1 MPPVRRIWIGTG
13 LALMGAVAALAVL
26 RVTSMS
32 SGSATPA
39 QTRMV
44 NAARAES
51 ERDGARMRALMTSLE
66 TRAKADWVSFDR
78 DAATR
83 DLVELERLVLKWF
96 KPSHK
101 DYLGWQRYFAESW
114 WQLGQWDRAAARYED
129 IVRAS
134 AGSPAELDA
143 RRMLAQCYL
152 LLNKPGEAASV
163 LESTLDRADTV
174 ASTGPEARV
183 MKLLALEHLAWAYNE
198 LKQHDKEIQTRLRVF
213 NSEFAVAPSET
224 RQTMARGLAQAYREV
239 GDRSAAAHWYTVLLS
254 PEFSA
259 LMSAGERFSAQQF
272 VAELSH
278 SPGSAEQTQA
288 LLALYNQSEWMS
300 YLPALGLGTTLATRF
315 ERDRRFS
322 EFTQIQQS
330 QFDRAGSMLFDRSL
344 SAEVRNELK
353 EHQRYAARSLA
364 SDASRRNDRTAELQ
378 WLMQYE
384 PLIPA
389 DQPSELQRTRERIAE
404 LLGRP

>member
-13 LALMGAVAALAVL
+13 LALVGAAAGLAVL

-51 ERDGARMRALMTSLE
+51 ERDGVRMRALMTSLE
-66 TRAKADWVSFDR
+66 TRAKAGWASFDR
-78 DAATR
+78 DAAMR

-96 KPSHK
+96 KPAHK
-101 DYLGWQRYFAESW
+101 DYLGWQRHFAQSW
-114 WQLGQWDRAAARYED
+114 WQLGEWDRAAARYED

-134 AGSPAELDA
+134 AGSSAELDA

-152 LLNKPGEAASV
+152 FLARPCDAAAV
-163 LESTLDRADTV
+163 LEATLERADAV
-174 ASTGPEARV
+174 ASSASEARV
-183 MKLLALEHLAWAYNE
+183 MKLLALEHLAWAYSE
-198 LKQHDKEIQTRLRVF
+198 SRQPDKEIQARLRVF
-213 NSEFAVAPSET
+213 NSEFTVAPSET

-239 GDRSAAAHWYTVLLS
+239 GDRAAAAQWYTVLLS

-259 LMSAGERFSAQQF
+259 SMSAGERFSAQRF

-278 SPGSAEQTQA
+278 APGSAEQTQA
-288 LLALYNQSEWMS
+288 LLALYNRSEWMS

-315 ERDRRFS
+315 ERDRQFS
-322 EFTQIQQS
+322 EFTQIQQT
-330 QFDRAGSMLFDRSL
+330 QFDRAGRMLFDQSL
-344 SAEVRNELK
+344 SLEARNELK
-353 EHQRYAARSLA
+353 DHQRYAARSLA
-364 SDASRRNDRTAELQ
+364 SDASRRNDRTAELH

-389 DQPSELQRTRERIAE
+389 AQPSELKRTRERIAE
-404 LLGRP
+404 LSR